1 MTKKE
6 KKETAEKINA
16 KEDWLDKRAKERKLS
31 RTQLL
36 AAIAMM

>member
-1 MTKKE
+1 MSKKD
-6 KKETAEKINA
+6 KKGKKDK